1 MLRRIEP
8 AQRSAPTPAR
18 SLFLLLFCLVSSFLF
33 PPISPDLSSSSTG
46 QWRLTE
52 EQLSVHSFTSALAVS
67 RKRDFSGS
75 RHDLSFCPYGGLS
88 DYSLSPKPSRE
99 KSTAVSW
106 TFSPVKFER
115 CRFSFVNATGLGV
128 TSPWCPPS
136 LPETERIPS
145 CFVPLSSSSSSLTH
159 SDVSAS
165 HPLSSSV
172 SSVSSVSLPSACSR
186 LLFAALC
193 PLLCSPFWPSRAS
206 THWRM
211 QRRRKSTLSPVAFLS
226 TPGSLEFLRRL
237 PSPSSS
243 PLYSTS
249 KSAPRSRLF
258 FLPISLPLAAAPTNR
273 PAGDPAVRASF
284 PGVHAPRETGSP
296 AASSRLHAR
305 HCPEGGETAWPASA
319 APPPGIRAPRWTVD
333 TEGNFKI
340 LEQHGPPQDQRLVGW
355 EDVLVEERRS
365 WNATGKTEEQ
375 ILRGEKTLTFAEK
388 FQQRIFEARKIP
400 HFQFVHHQ
408 PRGRPAL
415 WIVRPKQ
422 GAYCELMKD
431 DNPRV
436 HSLVSRIRRR
446 FDRNALDIFNIT
458 LTADMP
464 LCEVFFIGPIPELGR
479 IFYARGGTLQY
490 RVRPRFRTRC
500 PTLAKDERLVQ
511 KYGGD
516 GCPGLFPE
524 WDEDGIIEELE
535 ECLNP
540 PPPESES
547 YPANLEWDNLAAF
560 TPENAEER
568 PHWYTHVHWPTRVAV
583 QRAFEAGIA
592 DFREVI
598 EKEYEQMLAEDR
610 QRARRIR
617 HQQDEEDRIR
627 RGESHARN

>member
-1 MLRRIEP
+1 MLRRIGP

-18 SLFLLLFCLVSSFLF
+18 SLCLFLFCLVPSFLF
-33 PPISPDLSSSSTG
+33 PPISLDLSSSSSG

-52 EQLSVHSFTSALAVS
+52 EQLSVHPFTSALALP

-75 RHDLSFCPYGGLS
+75 RHDLSFCPSGGLS
-88 DYSLSPKPSRE
+88 DFALSPRPTRG
-99 KSTAVSW
+99 KSTVVSRA
-106 TFSPVKFER
+106 FSPLKFER
-115 CRFSFVNATGLGV
+115 SRFSFVNATAV
-128 TSPWCPPS
+128 RVSSHSCDPF
-136 LPETERIPS
+136 LPERERIPS
-145 CFVPLSSSSSSLTH
+145 CFAPLLSSSSSLTH

-165 HPLSSSV
+165 QPLS

-186 LLFAALC
+186 LLFAALS
-193 PLLCSPFWPSRAS
+193 PLLCSPSSPSIAS

-211 QRRRKSTLSPVAFLS
+211 HRRRRPTLSPVAFLS
-226 TPGSLEFLRRL
+226 TPNSPEFLRRL

-243 PLYSTS
+243 SPFFPAS

-258 FLPISLPLAAAPTNR
+258 FLPISLPPAAAARR

-284 PGVHAPRETGSP
+284 PGAHSPRETGSP
-296 AASSRLHAR
+296 AVSSRLHAR
-305 HCPEGGETAWPASA
+305 HCVEGGETAWPASA

-340 LEQHGPPQDQRLVGW
+340 LEQHGPPQDERLVGW

-431 DNPRV
+431 DNPRI

-446 FDRNALDIFNIT
+446 YDRNALDIYNIT

-547 YPANLEWDNLAAF
+547 YPANLEWENLAAF
-560 TPENAEER
+560 TPENTEER
-568 PHWYTHVHWPTRVAV
+568 PYWYTHVHWPTRVAV

-592 DFREVI
+592 DFRHVI

-627 RGESHARN
+627 RGDSLAGN